1 MKYQPL
7 KLLLLGLLWPSSWSC
22 VAQRPRTC
30 PRWAPC
36 PAVEQDPLDDEA
48 RVMAFVQCMREEG
61 IKFKDP
67 VMDADSNV
75 PSLDVVE
82 GVTC

>member
-1 MKYQPL
+1 
-7 KLLLLGLLWPSSWSC
+7 
-22 VAQRPRTC
+22 
-30 PRWAPC
+30 
-36 PAVEQDPLDDEA
+36 
-48 RVMAFVQCMREEG
+48 MAFVQCMREEG

-75 PSLDVVE
+75 LSLDVVE

>member
-1 MKYQPL
+1 MS
-7 KLLLLGLLWPSSWSC
+7 LLLVACGTGLKYVPSLGATP
-22 VAQRPRTC
+22 T
-30 PRWAPC
+30 
-36 PAVEQDPLDDEA
+36 PAVEQAPLDDEA